1 MVRAALGSDW
11 DCALANDIDPMKGRV
26 YADNW
31 GVEALVVGDIAH
43 LDPAHLRQPID
54 LYWASSPCQDFS
66 LAGSGSGLSGAR
78 SGVFLTWVAQI
89 ARAAADGHAPR
100 LIAFENVVG
109 LVARHGGRDFAEV
122 LRRLA
127 ALGYHVGALE
137 IDARD
142 FVPQSRPRLFVVCVR
157 KDVDIAGL
165 HDAAPTG
172 PYHTAK
178 LRRVLDA
185 VPRSLRRDW
194 KWWSHAAPDA
204 VRPTLASLLDAAP
217 DTDWFDR
224 ARVASLVSLMS
235 KPSLDRLHRAM
246 ADPGLSVGTLYR
258 RGRPDADG
266 IVRQRA
272 ELRFDGIAGCLRTPA
287 GGSSRQ
293 TLVLVHSKDVR
304 ARLLSTRECARL
316 MGLSDGFRMPP
327 NYNAA
332 YRVAGDGVVVPVVEW
347 LDRALFRPL
356 LARSLI
362 QRVA

>member
-1 MVRAALGSDW
+1 MVRAALDPGW
-11 DCALANDIDPMKGRV
+11 ACALANDIDPMKGRV

-31 GVEALVVGDIAH
+31 GDAELVIGDVAH
-43 LDPAHLRQPID
+43 LDPTALHRPID
-54 LYWASSPCQDFS
+54 LYWGSSPCQDFS
-66 LAGSGSGLSGAR
+66 LAGAGSGLSGAR
-78 SGVFLTWVAQI
+78 SGVFLTWVRTI
-89 ARAAADGHAPR
+89 ARAATDGFAPR

-109 LVARHGGRDFAEV
+109 LIARHGGRDFAEAV
-122 LRRLA
+122 RLLA
-127 ALGYHVGALE
+127 DLGYHVGGLE

-142 FVPQSRPRLFVVCVR
+142 FVPQSRSRLFVVCVR
-157 KDVDIAGL
+157 KDVDIDGL
-165 HDAAPTG
+165 HDPAPTG

-178 LRRVLDA
+178 LRRFVDA
-185 VPRSLRRDW
+185 APRPTRRDW
-194 KWWSHAAPDA
+194 KWWRHTAPNAA
-204 VRPTLASLLDAAP
+204 RPTLASLLDARP
-217 DTDWFDR
+217 DTDWFDP

-246 ADPGLSVGTLYR
+246 AGPGPAVGTLYR

-293 TLVLVHSKDVR
+293 TVVLVTGSDVR

-316 MGLSDGFRMPP
+316 MGLPDSFRMPA

-332 YRVAGDGVVVPVVEW
+332 YRVAGDGVVVPVVDY
-347 LDRALFRPL
+347 LDRTLFRPL
-356 LARSLI
+356 LARNLV